1 MAQRL
6 WNSVDTEEH
15 AADRGVSYKISNQPR
30 VATVRPDQIW
40 TVEMLNYW
48 STLTRMLRDY
58 VKMSQPSQTS
68 ATRERMLRKH
78 KLKADQ
84 LVGIVRHSGGIQDF
98 WREDCVGSMSC
109 LGLKYAVGM
118 LPQIHVAMQQRGAAM

>member
-1 MAQRL
+1 
-6 WNSVDTEEH
+6 
-15 AADRGVSYKISNQPR
+15 
-30 VATVRPDQIW
+30 
-40 TVEMLNYW
+40 
-48 STLTRMLRDY
+48 MLRDY

-118 LPQIHVAMQQRGAAM
+118 LPQIHVAMQQRGAAMWADPAKIAETVTGGKEATIPRLDGTGS